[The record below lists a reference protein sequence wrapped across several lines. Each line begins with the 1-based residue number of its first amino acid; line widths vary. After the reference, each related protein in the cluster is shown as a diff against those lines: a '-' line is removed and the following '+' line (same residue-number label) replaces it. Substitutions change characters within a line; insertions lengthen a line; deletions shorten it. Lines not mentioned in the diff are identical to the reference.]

1 VIAFLPARLT
11 AAVLTCAT
19 LLCAPVQA
27 ATFTG
32 TGSSANGVATGA
44 QADFSISGNQLTV
57 VLTNIGTGSI
67 RASGDVLSGLFFD
80 VIGSTPTF
88 TPVSALVT
96 SGSSVLQFSSNP
108 TNVGGEWRYQQ
119 FATTGSGAGQA
130 PARYGISSSGYDDLF
145 GAANFNGPDLQPPQ
159 AVDGIQF
166 GLVNSSFV
174 AFQGNGGLDSNALV
188 RNSVTLTL
196 TFTGSLSESQLA
208 NVYFWY
214 GTSQNENR
222 PTGQIFDPVPDNV
235 IPEPSTAA
243 GVVVLGGL
251 FASFAR
257 RRQSRTL

>member
-1 VIAFLPARLT
+1 M
-11 AAVLTCAT
+11 AAALASVA
-19 LLCAPVQA
+19 LLCPSVQA

-32 TGSSANGVATGA
+32 TGNSVNGVVTGA

-57 VLTNIGTGSI
+57 VLSNIGTGSI
-67 RASGDVLSGLFFD
+67 NASADVLSGLFFD
-80 VIGSTPTF
+80 VNGSTPTF

-96 SGSSVLQFSSNP
+96 SGSSVVQFGSNP
-108 TNVGGEWRYQQ
+108 SNVGGEWRYQS
-119 FATTGSGAGQA
+119 FSSVGSGTGQA

-145 GAANFNGPDLQPPQ
+145 GVANFNGPDLQPPP

-166 GLVNSSFV
+166 GLVNPSFV
-174 AFQGNGGLDSNALV
+174 AFQGNGGLDSNALI
-188 RNSVTLTL
+188 RNSVTFTL

-208 NVYFWY
+208 NAYFWY

-222 PTGQIFDPVPDNV
+222 PNGGQIFDPVPDNV
-235 IPEPSTAA
+235 IPEPSTTA

-257 RRQSRTL
+257 RRRSRTL